1 MPQIELKLAITRNK
15 KIELPNKL
23 RMAVKIAIIVSLLI
37 FKEKFYLKRLTEE
50 VDFSLMIS
58 S

>member
-37 FKEKFYLKRLTEE
+37 FKEKFYLKILTGV